1 MQKLRFNKAGLL
13 GPFLFALAFAAVA
26 AQAVLPQGYM
36 FARDNAGDGL
46 IVTLCTGNG
55 PARAVLD
62 LETGTVKPVPENGSD
77 HQQDDDTGQPSTLCG
92 FSGAGAPSL
101 AQVVSVDILP
111 SSVPVSSP
119 VLEAPTPYADG
130 AVFPRPPVRGPPV
143 LL

>member
-13 GPFLFALAFAAVA
+13 GPFLFALAFAAFA

-36 FARDNAGDGL
+36 VARDHAGDGL

-62 LETGTVKPVPENGSD
+62 LETGVVKPVSDNGQVD
-77 HQQDDDTGQPSTLCG
+77 HEPSDTGQPSTLCG
-92 FSGAGAPSL
+92 FAGAGAPSL
-101 AQVVSVDILP
+101 AQVAVFDILP
-111 SSVPVSSP
+111 SSAPVSSP
-119 VLEAPTPYADG
+119 AFEAPTPYADG
-130 AVFPRPPVRGPPV
+130 AAFPRPPVRGPPV

>member
-13 GPFLFALAFAAVA
+13 GPFLFALAFAAFAV
-26 AQAVLPQGYM
+26 QAVVPQGYM

-46 IVTLCTGNG
+46 IVTLCTGDG

-62 LETGTVKPVPENGSD
+62 LETGTVKPIPGNEQGD
-77 HQQDDDTGQPSTLCG
+77 HDPSDTGQPSAPCV
-92 FSGAGAPSL
+92 FAGAGAPSL
-101 AQVVSVDILP
+101 AEVAAFDILP

-119 VLEAPTPYADG
+119 VFEAPTPFADR
-130 AVFPRPPVRGPPV
+130 AAFPRPPVRGPPV